1 MSKYLS
7 KDPDF
12 PVKKI
17 SISRFV
23 LIERGETLIELLLLL
38 VLLYFI
44 LGDNMYLQK

>member
-7 KDPDF
+7 KDHDF

-23 LIERGETLIELLLLL
+23 LIERGESLIELLLLL